1 MSKLNLQPII
11 RNVSTDKHDAGNWKQ
26 REEYPVYYAF
36 LYDGNNAIV
45 KGTKPV
51 YKLTCMY
58 KNMLEDAISNFL
70 KGEPNLRAIVP
81 IMSMLFNK
89 PWDYES
95 VMVDTF
101 EEG

>member
-11 RNVSTDKHDAGNWKQ
+11 RNVSTDKYDSANKFAAP
-26 REEYPVYYAF
+26 EYPVYYAF
-36 LYDGNNAIV
+36 LYDGSKPIS

-58 KNMLEDAISNFL
+58 KSILEDAIENFL
-70 KGEPNLRAIVP
+70 KGEPNLLRVVP
-81 IMSMLFNK
+81 IMSMRFKK

-95 VMVDTF
+95 VMVDAF
-101 EEG
+101 EE

>member
-26 REEYPVYYAF
+26 RKEYPVYYAF
-36 LYDGNNAIV
+36 LYDGNDPITT
-45 KGTKPV
+45 GTKPV

-70 KGEPNLRAIVP
+70 KGEPNLRNVVP
-81 IMSMLFNK
+81 IMSALFNN

-101 EEG
+101 EEE

>member
-1 MSKLNLQPII
+1 MSKLNLQTII

-36 LYDGNNAIV
+36 LYDGSSPIV
-45 KGTKPV
+45 KGTKPA
-51 YKLTCMY
+51 YKLTCMH

-70 KGEPNLRAIVP
+70 KGEPNLRTVVP
-81 IMSMLFNK
+81 IMSIRFNK

-95 VMVDTF
+95 VMVDVPT
-101 EEG
+101 EK

>member
-11 RNVSTDKHDAGNWKQ
+11 RNVSTDKSDANNWKQ
-26 REEYPVYYAF
+26 REEYPVYYTF
-36 LYDGNNAIV
+36 LYDGSNPIV

-58 KNMLEDAISNFL
+58 KNMLEDAIENFQ
-70 KGEPNLRAIVP
+70 KGEPNLCTVVP

-95 VMVDTF
+95 VIVDTF
-101 EEG
+101 EEK

>member
-11 RNVSTDKHDAGNWKQ
+11 RNVSTDKYDAGNWKH

-36 LYDGNNAIV
+36 LYDGNEPIV

-58 KNMLEDAISNFL
+58 KNMLQEAIENFL
-70 KGEPNLRAIVP
+70 KGELNLRVVIP
-81 IMSMLFNK
+81 IMMMKFNK

-95 VMVDTF
+95 VMVDVLT
-101 EEG
+101 EE